1 MPKRVTLKRVALW
14 GVLLLLAL
22 FAIGA
27 ALNFDL
33 IRRTVLGGVKVYE
46 TVPPTLPAEIK
57 RPAILVFS
65 KTNGFRHEEA
75 IPAANALFAQFARD
89 KGWGHFQT
97 ENGAAFSP
105 AILARFD
112 AVVFNNVSGDVF
124 TAEQRQALKAFL
136 ENGGGFVGVHGSGGD
151 FSYDWRWYV
160 DHLIGAQFIGHTMN
174 PQYQQATVKIEDR
187 GHPAT
192 RDLPES
198 LQRTDEWYSFD
209 KSPRQ
214 RGYNVLA
221 TLDEGT
227 YDLKGMFGQDL
238 AMGKDHP
245 IVWWHCVGKG
255 RVLYSAMGHQAEAYA
270 EPDHRKL
277 LLGAID
283 WALRGDGG
291 DDCNAAQP
299 AARQTASEEKAR

>member
-1 MPKRVTLKRVALW
+1 MRISLKRIAL
-14 GVLLLLAL
+14 GVLVLLLLLLAWL
-22 FAIGA
+22 GIS
-27 ALNFDL
+27 LWRNWDV
-33 IRRTVLGGVKVYE
+33 IQRTMLGGVKIYE
-46 TVPPTLPAEIK
+46 TTPPTLPAEIK

-75 IPAANALFAQFARD
+75 IPAANALFEEFARE

-105 AILARFD
+105 QILARFD

-124 TAEQRQALKAFL
+124 TPEQRQALKAFI
-136 ENGGGFVGVHGSGGD
+136 EKGGGFVGVHGSGGD

-174 PQYQQATVKIEDR
+174 PQFPQATVRIEDR
-187 GHPAT
+187 SHPAT

-214 RGYNVLA
+214 LGYNVLA
-221 TLDEGT
+221 TLDEAT
-227 YDLKGMFGQDL
+227 YDLKGIMGQDL

-245 IVWWHCVGKG
+245 IVWWHCSGRG
-255 RVLYSAMGHQAEAYA
+255 RVFYSAMGHQAESYA
-270 EPDHRKL
+270 EPDHRTL
-277 LLGAID
+277 LQGAVD
-283 WALRGDGG
+283 WVLRGDGG
-291 DDCNAAQP
+291 DDCGAAEP
-299 AARQTASEEKAR
+299 AAGENGE

>member
-1 MPKRVTLKRVALW
+1 MRLSLKRIALW
-14 GVLLLLAL
+14 VFLALLAL
-22 FAIGA
+22 LAIRA

-33 IRRTVLGGVKVYE
+33 IRRTMLGGVKVYE
-46 TVPPTLPAEIK
+46 TVPPSLPAEIG

-97 ENGAAFSP
+97 ENGATFSP

-124 TAEQRQALKAFL
+124 TPEQRQALKAFI
-136 ENGGGFVGVHGSGGD
+136 EDGGGFVGVHGSGGD
-151 FSYDWRWYV
+151 TSYDWRWYV
-160 DHLIGAQFIGHTMN
+160 DHLIGAQFIGHPMN
-174 PQYQQATVKIEDR
+174 PQFQQANVRIEDR
-187 GHPAT
+187 GHPAA
-192 RDLPES
+192 RGLPET
-198 LQRTDEWYSFD
+198 LRRTDEWYSFD

-214 RGYNVLA
+214 LGYVLA
-221 TLDEGT
+221 TLDEAT
-227 YDLKGMFGQDL
+227 YDPKGKFGQDL
-238 AMGKDHP
+238 VMGKDHP
-245 IVWWHCVGKG
+245 IVWWHCSGKG

-277 LLGAID
+277 LLGATD

-291 DDCNAAQP
+291 DDCNAARPATRP
-299 AARQTASEEKAR
+299 AAGEEKAR